1 MNTKACFI
9 KLFVLTSVTC
19 LLVSS
24 ANGDSDGTCK
34 VSAFKHGQHK
44 PNKTLFKIGEQMQ
57 YECDDGYVSP
67 KKTIVDTLECLSS
80 GWSSVLQC
88 AEIECTVHQ
97 KAGFSNK
104 RTSYKNGEVES
115 FSCDDGLKLYGSE
128 VSQCYYYGWDP
139 PLPICEDKKDQCP
152 PVPQPNNTEKSPFK
166 QSYSRGD
173 KVQIKCLPNFR
184 LHGPEWVF
192 CKDGRWT
199 SPPQC
204 VWINQN
210 CPAPPRVLNGEAKTE
225 IRNQYPPGSSVEY
238 QCQQYYKPQGNRKI
252 VCQNG
257 QWSDPPVCLEPC
269 TVNQREM
276 LKHNIQLR
284 WTEVNKLYSEH
295 DDAVEFVCLPGFQI
309 QSSSTMRVKCNRG
322 NLLYPKCDKQ
332 GIGQNCPAPPRVLN
346 GEAKTE
352 IRNQYPPGSSV
363 EYHCQQYYK
372 PQGNLKIVCQ
382 NGQWSDAPACLEP
395 CTVNQK
401 EMLKNNI
408 QLRWTEVN
416 KLYLEHDEAVEFVC
430 VPGFQTQPS
439 SAMRVRC
446 NRRNLLYP
454 KCDKQGSCLLSKE
467 TMLANFIKL
476 KDSNVEIEEGSRV
489 EFQCIEYMVPEQTL
503 IATCSQGKI
512 IYPRCIKQKSC
523 ILSEVMVQKN
533 NLVLT
538 GAVSKDMRYDHGA
551 KISIRCKPGYFL
563 VTFSSFKVECYNGIM
578 TYPACFNEKP
588 CRINQDRLDEKFLEL
603 HPDHQD
609 KVFYHN
615 EEIIKFVCKAG
626 YSSLSDPFG
635 KCIKEEI
642 FYPTCQESG

>member
-332 GIGQNCPAPPRVLN
+332 G
-346 GEAKTE
+346 
-352 IRNQYPPGSSV
+352 
-363 EYHCQQYYK
+363 
-372 PQGNLKIVCQ
+372 
-382 NGQWSDAPACLEP
+382 
-395 CTVNQK
+395 
-401 EMLKNNI
+401 
-408 QLRWTEVN
+408 
-416 KLYLEHDEAVEFVC
+416 
-430 VPGFQTQPS
+430 
-439 SAMRVRC
+439 
-446 NRRNLLYP
+446 
-454 KCDKQGSCLLSKE
+454 SCLLSKE